1 MFNWLREVRDIVK
14 AEIDIA
20 TANPSEEMVAS
31 MRRALHNEDAEM
43 CAAIEDSSNHLIHG
57 RILGDMEVAG
67 LTINDPV
74 DHIAKTIGWSEE
86 EVRETVEAEKIVLF
100 LKQKLYEKDQIIRIG
115 HISLSLQRNGGNV
128 QKTAVECGADVE
140 SVNAVIQLL
149 NEYAASVGGTV
160 IWSPYSGGQ
169 AETSQ
174 QTEATTTTTA
184 VAATKSSTKKSG
196 GSKSSSAAK
205 KENGNTKP
213 FQVAV
218 TTQ

>member
-1 MFNWLREVRDIVK
+1 MFGWLREIADVIK

-74 DHIAKTIGWSEE
+74 DHIAKTIGWSEK

-115 HISLSLQRNGGNV
+115 NISLSLQRNGGNV
-128 QKTAVECGADVE
+128 QETAAECGADIE
-140 SVNAVIQLL
+140 SINAVIQLL

-160 IWSPYSGGQ
+160 VWSPYVGDPTE
-169 AETSQ
+169 ASQ
-174 QTEATTTTTA
+174 QTETTA
-184 VAATKSSTKKSG
+184 ASTATKSSTKKSG
-196 GSKSSSAAK
+196 GSKSSSTK
-205 KENGNTKP
+205 KENGSTKP

>member
-1 MFNWLREVRDIVK
+1 MFGWLREIADVIK

-20 TANPSEEMVAS
+20 TTKPSEEMVAS

-74 DHIAKTIGWSEE
+74 DHIAKVIGWSEE
-86 EVRETVEAEKIVLF
+86 EVLQTVEAEKIVLF
-100 LKQKLYEKDQIIRIG
+100 LKQKLYEKNQIIRIG
-115 HISLSLQRNGGNV
+115 NISLSLQRNGGDV
-128 QKTAVECGADVE
+128 QATAAECSADIE

-160 IWSPYSGGQ
+160 VWSPYVGGQ
-169 AETSQ
+169 TETPQ
-174 QTEATTTTTA
+174 QTEATATVATT
-184 VAATKSSTKKSG
+184 TKSSTKKSG
-196 GSKSSSAAK
+196 GSKSSSTK

>member
-1 MFNWLREVRDIVK
+1 MFDWLREIVDVVK

-74 DHIAKTIGWSEE
+74 DHIAKTIGWSEK

-115 HISLSLQRNGGNV
+115 HISLSLQRNGGDV
-128 QKTAVECGADVE
+128 QATAAECGTDIE

-160 IWSPYSGGQ
+160 VWSPYSGGQ
-169 AETSQ
+169 AETPQ
-174 QTEATTTTTA
+174 QTTTTA
-184 VAATKSSTKKSG
+184 AATKSSTKKSG
-196 GSKSSSAAK
+196 GSKSSSTTTK

-218 TTQ
+218 TTP

>member
-1 MFNWLREVRDIVK
+1 MFGWLREIADVIK

-74 DHIAKTIGWSEE
+74 DHIAKVIGWSEE

-115 HISLSLQRNGGNV
+115 NISLSLQRNGGNV
-128 QKTAVECGADVE
+128 QATAEECGADIE

-160 IWSPYSGGQ
+160 VWSPYVGGPTE
-169 AETSQ
+169 ASQ
-174 QTEATTTTTA
+174 QTETTA
-184 VAATKSSTKKSG
+184 AVTATKSSTKKSG
-196 GSKSSSAAK
+196 GSKSSSTK
-205 KENGNTKP
+205 KENGSTKP

>member
-1 MFNWLREVRDIVK
+1 MFDWLREIRDNVVAEVSLAFASPSDELVK
-14 AEIDIA
+14 SVHRA
-20 TANPSEEMVAS
+20 THSD
-31 MRRALHNEDAEM
+31 DARM
-43 CAAIEDSSNHLIHG
+43 CAAIEDSTSFIGHG

-74 DHIAKTIGWSEE
+74 EHIASVINWPVDQ
-86 EVRETVEAEKIVLF
+86 VRETIEAEKIVLF

-115 HISLSLQRNGGNV
+115 NISRSLQRNGGDV
-128 QKTAVECGADVE
+128 QTTAAECSADIE

-160 IWSPYSGGQ
+160 VWSPYVGGQ
-169 AETSQ
+169 PETPQ
-174 QTEATTTTTA
+174 QTEATATVATT
-184 VAATKSSTKKSG
+184 TKSSTKKSG
-196 GSKSSSAAK
+196 GSKSSSTK
-205 KENGNTKP
+205 KEDGSTKP

>member
-1 MFNWLREVRDIVK
+1 MFDWLREIADIVK

-74 DHIAKTIGWSEE
+74 DHIAKTIGWSEQ

-100 LKQKLYEKDQIIRIG
+100 LKQKLYDKDQIIRIG
-115 HISLSLQRNGGNV
+115 NISLSLQRNGGDV
-128 QKTAVECGADVE
+128 KETAVECGADID

-160 IWSPYSGGQ
+160 IWSTYVGGPT
-169 AETSQ
+169 ETPQ
-174 QTEATTTTTA
+174 QTESTTTA
-184 VAATKSSTKKSG
+184 VATTKSSTKKSG
-196 GSKSSSAAK
+196 GSKSSSANAK

-218 TTQ
+218 TTP

>member
-1 MFNWLREVRDIVK
+1 MFDWLREIADVIK

-20 TANPSEEMVAS
+20 TANPSEEMVVS

-115 HISLSLQRNGGNV
+115 NISLSLQRNGGNV
-128 QKTAVECGADVE
+128 QETAAECGADIE
-140 SVNAVIQLL
+140 SINAVIQLL

-160 IWSPYSGGQ
+160 VWSPHVGDPTE
-169 AETSQ
+169 ASQ
-174 QTEATTTTTA
+174 QTETTA
-184 VAATKSSTKKSG
+184 AATATKSSTKKSG
-196 GSKSSSAAK
+196 GSKSSSTK
-205 KENGNTKP
+205 KENGSTKP

-218 TTQ
+218 TAQ

>member
-1 MFNWLREVRDIVK
+1 MFDWLREIADVIK

-115 HISLSLQRNGGNV
+115 NISLSLQRNGGNV
-128 QKTAVECGADVE
+128 QETAAECGADIE
-140 SVNAVIQLL
+140 SINAVIQLL

-160 IWSPYSGGQ
+160 VWSPYVGDPTE
-169 AETSQ
+169 ASQ
-174 QTEATTTTTA
+174 QTETTA
-184 VAATKSSTKKSG
+184 ASTATKSSTKKSG
-196 GSKSSSAAK
+196 GSKSSSTK
-205 KENGNTKP
+205 KENGSTKP

>member
-1 MFNWLREVRDIVK
+1 MFDWLREIADVIK

-100 LKQKLYEKDQIIRIG
+100 LKQKLYEKNQIIRIG
-115 HISLSLQRNGGNV
+115 NISLSLQRNGGDV
-128 QKTAVECGADVE
+128 QTTAAECSADIE

-160 IWSPYSGGQ
+160 VWSPYVGDPTE
-169 AETSQ
+169 ASQ
-174 QTEATTTTTA
+174 QTETTAATT
-184 VAATKSSTKKSG
+184 ATKSSTKKSG
-196 GSKSSSAAK
+196 GSKSSSAK
-205 KENGNTKP
+205 KENGNSTKP
-213 FQVAV
+213 FHVAV

>member
-1 MFNWLREVRDIVK
+1 MFDWLREIADVIK

-115 HISLSLQRNGGNV
+115 HISLSLQRNGGDV
-128 QKTAVECGADVE
+128 QATATECGADVD

-149 NEYAASVGGTV
+149 NEYAALIGGTV
-160 IWSPYSGGQ
+160 VWTPYVEEKSDEQ
-169 AETSQ
+169 
-174 QTEATTTTTA
+174 EAST
-184 VAATKSSTKKSG
+184 ATKSSTKKSG
-196 GSKSSSAAK
+196 GSKSSSTK
-205 KENGNTKP
+205 KENGNSTKP
-213 FQVAV
+213 FRVAV

>member
-1 MFNWLREVRDIVK
+1 MFGWLREIADVIK

-115 HISLSLQRNGGNV
+115 NISLSLQRNGGNV
-128 QKTAVECGADVE
+128 QETAAECGADIE
-140 SVNAVIQLL
+140 SINAVIQLL

-160 IWSPYSGGQ
+160 VWSPYVGDPTE
-169 AETSQ
+169 ASQ
-174 QTEATTTTTA
+174 QTETTA
-184 VAATKSSTKKSG
+184 AATATKSSTKKSG
-196 GSKSSSAAK
+196 GSKSSSTK
-205 KENGNTKP
+205 KENGSTKP

>member
-1 MFNWLREVRDIVK
+1 MFNWLREIADVIK

-100 LKQKLYEKDQIIRIG
+100 LKQKQYDKDQIIRIG
-115 HISLSLQRNGGNV
+115 NIAMTLQRNGGDV
-128 QKTAVECGADVE
+128 QSTATICGADIE

-160 IWSPYSGGQ
+160 VWSPYVGGQ
-169 AETSQ
+169 TEAPQ
-174 QTEATTTTTA
+174 QTETTA
-184 VAATKSSTKKSG
+184 AATATKSSTKKSG
-196 GSKSSSAAK
+196 GSKSSSTK
-205 KENGNTKP
+205 KENGSTKP

>member
-1 MFNWLREVRDIVK
+1 MFDWLREIADVIK

-20 TANPSEEMVAS
+20 TANPSKEMVAS
-31 MRRALHNEDAEM
+31 MGRALHNEDAEM

-74 DHIAKTIGWSEE
+74 DHIAKVIGWSEE

-100 LKQKLYEKDQIIRIG
+100 LKQKLYEKNQIIRIG
-115 HISLSLQRNGGNV
+115 NISLSLQRNGGNV
-128 QKTAVECGADVE
+128 QETAAECSADIE

-160 IWSPYSGGQ
+160 VWSPYVGGQ
-169 AETSQ
+169 TETPQ
-174 QTEATTTTTA
+174 QTEATATVATT
-184 VAATKSSTKKSG
+184 TKSSTKKSG
-196 GSKSSSAAK
+196 GSKSSSTK

-218 TTQ
+218 TTP

>member
-1 MFNWLREVRDIVK
+1 MFDWLREIADVIK

-74 DHIAKTIGWSEE
+74 DHIAKVIGWSEE

-100 LKQKLYEKDQIIRIG
+100 LKQKQYDKDQIIRIG
-115 HISLSLQRNGGNV
+115 NIAMTLQRNGGDV
-128 QKTAVECGADVE
+128 QSTATICGADIE

-149 NEYAASVGGTV
+149 NEYAATIGGTV
-160 IWSPYSGGQ
+160 VWSPYVGDPTE
-169 AETSQ
+169 APQ
-174 QTEATTTTTA
+174 QTESTAATA
-184 VAATKSSTKKSG
+184 AAATKSSTKKSG
-196 GSKSSSAAK
+196 GSKSSSAK
-205 KENGNTKP
+205 KENGSTKP

-218 TTQ
+218 TTP

>member
-1 MFNWLREVRDIVK
+1 MFNWLREIADVIK

-100 LKQKLYEKDQIIRIG
+100 LKQKQYDKDQIIRIG
-115 HISLSLQRNGGNV
+115 NIAMTLQRNGGDV
-128 QKTAVECGADVE
+128 QSTATICGADIE

-160 IWSPYSGGQ
+160 VWSPYVGGQ
-169 AETSQ
+169 TEVPQ
-174 QTEATTTTTA
+174 QTETTA
-184 VAATKSSTKKSG
+184 AATATKSSTKKSG
-196 GSKSSSAAK
+196 GSKSSSTK
-205 KENGNTKP
+205 KENGSTKP

>member
-1 MFNWLREVRDIVK
+1 MFGWLREIADVIK

-67 LTINDPV
+67 LNINDPV

-115 HISLSLQRNGGNV
+115 NISLSLQRNGGNV
-128 QKTAVECGADVE
+128 QETAAECGADIE
-140 SVNAVIQLL
+140 SINAVIQLL

-160 IWSPYSGGQ
+160 VWSPYVGDPTE
-169 AETSQ
+169 ASQ
-174 QTEATTTTTA
+174 QTETTA
-184 VAATKSSTKKSG
+184 ASTATKSSTKKSG
-196 GSKSSSAAK
+196 GSKSSSTK
-205 KENGNTKP
+205 KENGSTKP

>member
-1 MFNWLREVRDIVK
+1 MFDWLREIADVIK

-43 CAAIEDSSNHLIHG
+43 CAAIEDSSNYLIHG

-67 LTINDPV
+67 LSINDPV

-100 LKQKLYEKDQIIRIG
+100 LKQKLYEKNQIIRIG
-115 HISLSLQRNGGNV
+115 NISLSLQRNGGDV
-128 QKTAVECGADVE
+128 QTTAAECSADIE

-160 IWSPYSGGQ
+160 VWSPYVGDPTE
-169 AETSQ
+169 ASQ
-174 QTEATTTTTA
+174 QTETTAATT
-184 VAATKSSTKKSG
+184 ATKSSTKKSG
-196 GSKSSSAAK
+196 GSKSSSAK
-205 KENGNTKP
+205 KENGNSTKP
-213 FQVAV
+213 FHVAV